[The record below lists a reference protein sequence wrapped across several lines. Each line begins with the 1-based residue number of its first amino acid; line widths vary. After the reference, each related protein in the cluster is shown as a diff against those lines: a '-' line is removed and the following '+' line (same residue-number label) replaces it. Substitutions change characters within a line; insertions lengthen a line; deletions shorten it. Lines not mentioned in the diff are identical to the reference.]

1 MATVTREV
9 LQELCLRHGHLTPEL
24 VVAEATPKNHPL
36 HGQFEWDN
44 KQAGAK
50 YRREQAHQLIQSVR
64 LTTAN
69 TEGEAISVRKYHA
82 TVSEETGNYIYQ
94 PIETIIQDEELSGQL
109 EMNMRQ
115 DLSRMKERYGH
126 FVDFKRIARVELGLA
141 ETA

>member
-9 LQELCLRHGHLTPEL
+9 LQELCLRHGYLTPEL

-36 HGQFEWDN
+36 HSHFEWDN
-44 KQAGAK
+44 KVAGAK
-50 YRREQAHQLIQSVR
+50 YRREQAHQLIQGVR
-64 LTTAN
+64 LTLAN
-69 TEGEAISVRKYHA
+69 NKGAAVSIRKYHA

-94 PIETIIQDEELSGQL
+94 PVETIAQDEQLSGQL

-115 DLSRMKERYGH
+115 DLARMKERYGH
-126 FVDFKRIARVELGLA
+126 YVEFKEIVRLELGLA